1 MQKYAQA
8 QLYTG
13 EEAGGQGMT
22 EYTIMLGAIVAVGA
36 FMITVFRD
44 PLATA
49 FKNAGTKITETFTSA
64 TTAPTPSA

>member
-22 EYTIMLGAIVAVGA
+22 EYTILLGAIVAVGA
-36 FMITVFRD
+36 LMITVFRN
-44 PLATA
+44 PLAEA
-49 FKNAGTKITETFTSA
+49 FDKAGKAITKTFTTA
-64 TTAPTPSA
+64 TTTPTV

>member
-22 EYTIMLGAIVAVGA
+22 EYTILLGAIVAVGA
-36 FMITVFRD
+36 FMITQFRD

-49 FKNAGTKITETFTSA
+49 FQKAGKAITDTFTTA
-64 TTAPTPSA
+64 TTTPTPSA

>member
-36 FMITVFRD
+36 LMITVFRD

-49 FKNAGTKITETFTSA
+49 FKKAGDQITTTFGKA
-64 TTAPTPSA
+64 TAAPTA

>member
-1 MQKYAQA
+1 MKKYAEA

-22 EYTIMLGAIVAVGA
+22 EYTILLGAIVAVGA
-36 FMITVFRD
+36 FMIVKFRD

-49 FKNAGTKITETFTSA
+49 FQNAGTKITETFTSA
-64 TTAPTPSA
+64 TATPTPGA